1 MRLGLVLAEV
11 GRSAN
16 VQITDEE
23 LTRALIERARGFPGQ
38 EKEVWDYYRNNQNAL
53 AELRAPI
60 YEEKAVDHILGLAKI
75 EDRKVD
81 ARGAVEARG
90 GRNRQAAAAPQLQP
104 KPSKPPS
111 RRTGSSRRPRLKVNA
126 RSAATPLFAR
136 DGAPMLRTALKRF

>member
-11 GRSAN
+11 GRLAN

-23 LTRALIERARGFPGQ
+23 MTRALIERARAFPGQ

-75 EDRKVD
+75 EERKVSSEELLKPDEDD
-81 ARGAVEARG
+81 APK
-90 GRNRQAAAAPQLQP
+90 AAASELQLPPPEAAPDGEAVAESQP
-104 KPSKPPS
+104 
-111 RRTGSSRRPRLKVNA
+111 
-126 RSAATPLFAR
+126 AAEA
-136 DGAPMLRTALKRF
+136 